1 MTHLTRNSTHLTNI
15 LIVLVLLLDDRKP
28 TKLPNNF
35 KSLVI
40 QEWLKG
46 VQRDNIAG
54 DNGLSAGSVTNIV
67 NEWRDALGFS
77 AADELRELAVTLKKI
92 GITAA
97 QCATGFRVAMMMSR
111 LGVIEN
117 CFESFMIDV
126 YKGGNNLGITP
137 ERIASYLTNLI
148 EFSKTVPFSQ
158 ISEFIQQKAEQK
170 KDLEQETQMLND
182 QIKKLN
188 EEKSISE
195 ARRASAIHEENRTT
209 DELKSYSD
217 SKKELGRYDIHI
229 DDDLLKFVKVVHG
242 ISQQGYDVGKVIKEF
257 SDLESLKREHWSY
270 QASIPNLKKNYDDLN
285 QKYSMLEQSMNSC
298 DQALSLYNELR
309 SMGFGL
315 KELKLLR
322 NTFNEIADANNIP
335 EDQAC
340 QKFFRNIEE
349 DYDDKLGFE
358 SKLDKLRSDI
368 VTVNTNL
375 NVSRIALLAQPLVGP
390 SFQRLFSKGLVEQDI
405 VDLANIFERSHG
417 GGGTDKQSLV

>member
-1 MTHLTRNSTHLTNI
+1 MYSSAMTHLTRRSTHLTNI
-15 LIVLVLLLDDRKP
+15 LIVLVLLLDDRMP
-28 TKLPNNF
+28 TKLPNDL

-117 CFESFMIDV
+117 SFESFMIDV
-126 YKGGNNLGITP
+126 YKRGNNLGLTP

-170 KDLEQETQMLND
+170 KDLEQEIQMLND

-195 ARRASAIHEENRTT
+195 ARRASALHEENRTT
-209 DELKSYSD
+209 AELKSYSD
-217 SKKELGRYDIHI
+217 SKKELGRYGIHI
-229 DDDLLKFVKVVHG
+229 DDDVLKFVKVVHG

-257 SDLESLKREHWSY
+257 SDLESLKSEHWSY

-315 KELKLLR
+315 KGAK
-322 NTFNEIADANNIP
+322 
-335 EDQAC
+335 
-340 QKFFRNIEE
+340 
-349 DYDDKLGFE
+349 
-358 SKLDKLRSDI
+358 
-368 VTVNTNL
+368 TV
-375 NVSRIALLAQPLVGP
+375 AQY
-390 SFQRLFSKGLVEQDI
+390 F
-405 VDLANIFERSHG
+405 
-417 GGGTDKQSLV
+417 